1 MQISK
6 LLDAGIGVLYIMCAT
21 FAMLS
26 PSMYPFL
33 VKAKGIINTG
43 IMAGVSQIIFI
54 IIAIV
59 SLFLPGTVY
68 DITAKNEDCR
78 ADLFLE
84 ANHTESFWIKKGL
97 I

>member
-1 MQISK
+1 MIISK
-6 LLDAGIGVLYIMCAT
+6 LKDAGIGVLYIMCAT

-43 IMAGVSQIIFI
+43 LMAAISQIIFI

-68 DITAKNEDCR
+68 DITAKNEDCQ

-84 ANHTESFWIKKGL
+84 ANHTESFWIKKG
-97 I
+97 